1 MNIISPVKVRAI
13 LGLKQLIID
22 MRKIKRDNIDSSRL
36 ITKAEL
42 ARRQKVSQ
50 TEIDRQINSGRWTI
64 VLTQDEKEL
73 VYL

>member
-1 MNIISPVKVRAI
+1 MFN
-13 LGLKQLIID
+13 
-22 MRKIKRDNIDSSRL
+22 MRKIKRDNIDSTRL

-50 TEIDRQINSGRWTI
+50 TEIDRQIELGKWTI